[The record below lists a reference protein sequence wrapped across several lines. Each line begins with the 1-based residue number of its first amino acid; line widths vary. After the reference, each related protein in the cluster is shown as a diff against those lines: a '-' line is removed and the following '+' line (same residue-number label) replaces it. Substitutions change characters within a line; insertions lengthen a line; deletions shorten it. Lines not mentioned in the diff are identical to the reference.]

1 MNDQQFNPQENTP
14 HSSYNPNPGNPNP
27 NAGAQQQAG
36 GSNPHGNPNT
46 NHPNAGNPNTGNP
59 NPGQQSHQSYPGQQ
73 PPPDPQKMAEDQF
86 AYELEQAYAE
96 YERITASADNIGKR
110 DEVKSDVVDSIKKTA
125 KAKLERK
132 IAEATERF
140 SARTAQQ
147 GFTNAYPNFQGKPHP
162 SSKVYRADNDKMIAG
177 VCGGLAEFF
186 GIDSTWV
193 RLFFVLT
200 TCFYLTGLLAY
211 IVLSVIL
218 PVKTSTGEFRKMF

>member
-1 MNDQQFNPQENTP
+1 MNDQQFNPQENAQ
-14 HSSYNPNPGNPNP
+14 HSSYNPNQGNPNP
-27 NAGAQQQAG
+27 NAGQQQTG
-36 GSNPHGNPNT
+36 GFNSQGGPNPG
-46 NHPNAGNPNTGNP
+46 GP
-59 NPGQQSHQSYPGQQ
+59 NPGQQSQYPGQQ

-86 AYELEQAYAE
+86 ANELKQAYAE
-96 YERITASADNIGKR
+96 YERVTESAESIGKR
-110 DEVKSDVVDSIKKTA
+110 DEIKPEVVENIKKSA

-140 SARTAQQ
+140 SARTAGQ
-147 GFTNAYPNFQGKPHP
+147 GFSNAYANYQGKAHP
-162 SSKVYRADNDKMIAG
+162 SSKVYRSDQDKMIAG

-200 TCFYLTGLLAY
+200 TCFYLVGLLAY
-211 IVLSVIL
+211 IVLSIIL

>member
-1 MNDQQFNPQENTP
+1 MNEQQFNPQENAQ
-14 HSSYNPNPGNPNP
+14 HSSYNPNPGNPDP

-36 GSNPHGNPNT
+36 GYNPQGNPN
-46 NHPNAGNPNTGNP
+46 PGNPNAGNP
-59 NPGQQSHQSYPGQQ
+59 NPGQQSHYSGQQ

-86 AYELEQAYAE
+86 ANELKQAYAE
-96 YERITASADNIGKR
+96 YERVTASADSIGKR
-110 DEVKSDVVDSIKKTA
+110 DEIKPEVVENIKKSA

-140 SARTAQQ
+140 SARTAGQ
-147 GFTNAYPNFQGKPHP
+147 GFANAYANYHQGKSYP
-162 SSKVYRADNDKMIAG
+162 STKVYRSGHDKMIAG

-200 TCFYLTGLLAY
+200 TCFYLVGLIAY